1 MDLVGVGAL
10 EEGHEHDLEVEEEA
24 PIFHVPEVVFDAF
37 GEVGV
42 TAQAVDL
49 GPAGH
54 AGFGMVAGVVVGD
67 VVFEVLDEFGA
78 FGAGAD
84 EAHFPFEDVP
94 ELGDFV
100 DVVFTHEG
108 ADAEAAGVV
117 FLAPLGAF
125 AGFGVEFHGTDFE
138 DVEGFADDAGAALAV
153 EDGTA
158 GFEPDEGAEEGDDG
172 GGEEEADEAADDVG
186 GAFDGPVE
194 GAIEGEAIDAEDGGA
209 GDGFEVKTGDE
220 DAEAGGDD
228 FELDEFAFAEGGEAG
243 EFVALSVEVGDDDHV
258 DFVTS
263 EEALDLRE
271 RAEVRGAILV
281 GGFFEGGICGGDHA
295 DDAEG

>member
-1 MDLVGVGAL
+1 MDLIGVGAL

-24 PIFHVPEVVFDAF
+24 AVFHVPEVVFDAF
-37 GEVGV
+37 GEVGI
-42 TAQAVDL
+42 AAEAVDL

-54 AGFGMVAGVVVGD
+54 AGFGVVTGVVVGD

-84 EAHFPFEDVP
+84 EAHFAFEDVP

-100 DVVFTHEG
+100 DVVFAHEG

-125 AGFGVEFHGTDFE
+125 AGFGVEFHGADLE

-172 GGEEEADEAADDVG
+172 GGEDEADEAADDVG

-194 GAIEGEAIDAEDGGA
+194 GAIEGKAVDTEDGGA
-209 GDGFEVKTGDE
+209 GDGLEVEAGDE

-243 EFVALSVEVGDDDHV
+243 KFVTLAVEVGDDDHV
-258 DFVTS
+258 DFVAG
-263 EEALDLRE
+263 EKAFDL
-271 RAEVRGAILV
+271 
-281 GGFFEGGICGGDHA
+281 GD
-295 DDAEG
+295 